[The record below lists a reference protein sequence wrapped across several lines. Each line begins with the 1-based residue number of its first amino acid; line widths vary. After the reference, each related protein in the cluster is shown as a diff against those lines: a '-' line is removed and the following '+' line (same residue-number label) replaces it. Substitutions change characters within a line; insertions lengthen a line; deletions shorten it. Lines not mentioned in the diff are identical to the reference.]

1 MHNAAG
7 YGAAPA
13 PQHQNDAYHAV
24 VSDLVSLVEHVQNS
38 LRLVEQMI
46 ARETSFETPTETSPA
61 SPESST
67 NIICAR
73 RRIPRYM
80 KTGAVLQV
88 CHVNPGIALR
98 SLPDASDSDPCA
110 ASLPAHSVIGA

>member
-1 MHNAAG
+1 MQNAAG

-46 ARETSFETPTETSPA
+46 ARETFTG
-61 SPESST
+61 
-67 NIICAR
+67 NLAR
-73 RRIPRYM
+73 R
-80 KTGAVLQV
+80 
-88 CHVNPGIALR
+88 LR
-98 SLPDASDSDPCA
+98 RVPPISSCSTMY
-110 ASLPAHSVIGA
+110 LPAI

>member
-1 MHNAAG
+1 MQNAAVD
-7 YGAAPA
+7 GAAPA
-13 PQHQNDAYHAV
+13 PQNQNDACRAV

-46 ARETSFETPTETSPA
+46 ARETSLETSAETSPA
-61 SPESST
+61 TPESST
-67 NIICAR
+67 NIIVLDDVS
-73 RRIPRYM
+73 PRYM
-80 KTGAVLQV
+80 RTGAALQA